1 MQKMRRTGLS
11 LALALAGACTYG
23 TPAPDLAGQDLHLTV
38 VHTADLHSRFFP
50 YYFAPG
56 QIDKGLGLVPKAGQ
70 SFAVVGGIG
79 RVSTVIKCIRGFI
92 TGAPCDAL
100 EPRIGPPAARS

>member
-23 TPAPDLAGQDLHLTV
+23 TPAPDLAGQDVHLTV

-56 QIDKGLGLVPKAGQ
+56 QIDKGLGLVPRPGQ
-70 SFAVVGGIG
+70 DTAVVGGIG
-79 RVSTVIKCIRGFI
+79 RVSTIVKCIRGI
-92 TGAPCDAL
+92 YTGPECARLTQPGPNG
-100 EPRIGPPAARS
+100 EPAI